1 MRKIMELSREF
12 GVECWYLSKWIS
24 VKHSLAARD
33 FSENWLTVSVRWV
46 LMLLWITPHCHCG
59 GKGRERAGARPQ
71 TASSSC
77 HKCAILGYLLQ
88 APPTIQD
95 KMGSFWH
102 LKAIKAAFNM
112 FFKRCWEK
120 YFALFCTV
128 NFYGKYFQDS
138 FKLLWTWQ
146 NGGDFTVGI
155 LWL

>member
-102 LKAIKAAFNM
+102 LKAIKWYLICFSSDAERNTLHYSA
-112 FFKRCWEK
+112 
-120 YFALFCTV
+120 
-128 NFYGKYFQDS
+128 
-138 FKLLWTWQ
+138 LWTFME
-146 NGGDFTVGI
+146 NIFRI
-155 LWL
+155 LLNCYGLDKMEEISR